1 MKWLQTLPEAQQNVL
16 TLFAMRKRLDV
27 AMAYREEQ
35 SKLKNRRQELMIQAK
50 RHTELLEKKAAE
62 EREALSKIHPIT
74 SVEELEQL
82 FADIDDSEGSAA
94 SKSNKKLAVLKQQV
108 RVRKKVMNQKVPI
121 TFTHLRK
128 KRPLPELIKEVK
140 EFIAAN
146 PPNKYDG
153 NEVDTPLNM
162 DPFSLVGRHVYHRF
176 IDESTSTSTS
186 GSEQWY
192 EGFILGYNATT
203 RLHEI
208 AYVE

>member
-1 MKWLQTLPEAQQNVL
+1 M
-16 TLFAMRKRLDV
+16 
-27 AMAYREEQ
+27 
-35 SKLKNRRQELMIQAK
+35 
-50 RHTELLEKKAAE
+50 
-62 EREALSKIHPIT
+62 
-74 SVEELEQL
+74 EELEQL

-153 NEVDTPLNM
+153 NEVETPLNM

-208 AYVE
+208 AYVEEEENFHYNLIDDLVAGDLKFND